1 MHVVRPADAHLEHP
15 SAPHGHVVR
24 GADVVHA
31 LRRSEPADPPGLDV
45 HDPRCADRDRL
56 ARVLAG
62 VDRLVE
68 TDGRLDLALE
78 RRVVDEIVVR
88 ERLLDHHRA
97 RRIDAL
103 EKRSVAERVGRVRV
117 EHEGKIGEGPPRRL
131 RDLNLEAR
139 LDLELDTLVPALE
152 LAADSVHER
161 FDRWL
166 YANATPHRIRSRVPP
181 SSTESGFPAR
191 FAKRSQT
198 AISTVAFAMRCS
210 RIHASFSST

>member
-1 MHVVRPADAHLEHP
+1 L
-15 SAPHGHVVR
+15 
-24 GADVVHA
+24 
-31 LRRSEPADPPGLDV
+31 PPRLDV
-45 HDPRCADRDRL
+45 PAPACACRDRL
-56 ARVLAG
+56 SRVLAR

-68 TDGRLDLALE
+68 TDWRRDLALE

-103 EKRSVAERVGRVRV
+103 EKLDVAERVGRVRV

-166 YANATPHRIRSRVPP
+166 YANGDT
-181 SSTESGFPAR
+181 
-191 FAKRSQT
+191 
-198 AISTVAFAMRCS
+198 
-210 RIHASFSST
+210 